1 MDEVN
6 GMETIVRAK
15 NIKKVY
21 GKGQNTVTAISEVS
35 FEIKEGEFVG
45 IMGPSGA
52 GKSTLLNILA
62 TIDTPTVGEIYM
74 RNQPLHQL
82 KEQQLSDFRRD
93 HLGFIFQDYNLLDS
107 LTVQENILLPLAIA
121 KKEVSEIRKRLVEIA
136 QLFHIEDLL
145 NKYPYQISG
154 GQKQRTAA
162 ARALITHPSLILA
175 DEPTGALDSKSA
187 TDLLE
192 SLSGLNENNNSTIM
206 MVTHDAYAASFCK
219 RILFIS
225 DGTLSKELYRKDK
238 TRKEFFQE
246 ILDTLSNMG
255 GGIDDVI

>member
-1 MDEVN
+1 
-6 GMETIVRAK
+6 MEPIVKVK
-15 NIKKVY
+15 NIKKTY
-21 GKGQNTVTAISEVS
+21 GKGQNAVTAISEVS
-35 FEIKEGEFVG
+35 FEINEGEFVG

-62 TIDTPTVGEIYM
+62 TIDTPTAGEIFM
-74 RNQPLHQL
+74 REQPLHKL

-93 HLGFIFQDYNLLDS
+93 NLGFIFQDYNLLDS
-107 LTVQENILLPLAIA
+107 LTVRENILLPLAIA
-121 KKEVSEIRKRLVEIA
+121 KTNINEIKSRITQIA
-136 QLFHIEDLL
+136 QLFNIEDLL

-162 ARALITHPSLILA
+162 ARALITKPTLILA

-187 TDLLE
+187 TDLLQ
-192 SLSGLNENNNSTIM
+192 SLSSLNENNDSTIM

-225 DGTLSKELYRKDK
+225 DGTLSKEIYRKNQ

-246 ILDTLSNMG
+246 ILNTLSSMG
-255 GGIDDVI
+255 GGMNDVI